1 MKCRRI
7 CRELLWL
14 ARFGEFGPSSQPHL
28 DHLAGCQGCR
38 DEVGYDREMVR
49 QLRAALA
56 ARIEGMTPSATAWEG
71 ILRRAQAP
79 EPSRLASWWSRSTGV
94 VARLRTATAM
104 AGTGLAL
111 LLALNMEI
119 VPLSSPSG
127 TDASVT
133 SSATSLQQVPRLPTG
148 RTALVALM
156 RQSSAQA
163 GAVRPDP
170 ESMMTQ
176 VEARISPPP
185 MAISD
190 EPIEEEPSTELR
202 VVFRATQSRDPVRS
216 EGAGST
222 ADTVVSTPPPVG
234 SEPGE
239 PS

>member
-28 DHLAGCQGCR
+28 DHLAGCQSCR

-56 ARIEGMTPSATAWEG
+56 ARIEGMNPSATAWEG

-79 EPSRLASWWSRSTGV
+79 EPSRLASWWSRSAGV
-94 VARLRTATAM
+94 IARLRTATAM

-127 TDASVT
+127 TDASAA
-133 SSATSLQQVPRLPTG
+133 SAATSLQQVPRLPTG
-148 RTALVALM
+148 RTTLVALM
-156 RQSSAQA
+156 RQSS
-163 GAVRPDP
+163 GNPGVERPDP
-170 ESMMTQ
+170 ESIMTQ

-185 MAISD
+185 MTIGD
-190 EPIEEEPSTELR
+190 EPIEDEPSTELR
-202 VVFRATQSRDPVRS
+202 VVFRVTQSRDPVRS
-216 EGAGST
+216 DGAASSAG
-222 ADTVVSTPPPVG
+222 TVQSTPPPVR
-234 SEPGE
+234 SESGQ